1 MTTIEVAN
9 VALRGV
15 DAPQEA
21 REIHS
26 ALLDAALE
34 LEMAVTLLAE
44 GIDEL
49 DGDKFIAASEAM
61 TRGAEHIIR
70 ANALLP

>member
-15 DAPQEA
+15 DAPEEA
-21 REIHS
+21 QEIHI
-26 ALLDAALE
+26 E
-34 LEMAVTLLAE
+34 LEMAVTLMAE

-61 TRGAEHIIR
+61 TRGTEHITR